1 MKVLILVPGP
11 ENTLPSQRFRV
22 EQYLGHDHKSK
33 VKFVLSS
40 FYFLWV
46 WKVLYKKGHVAK
58 KIAGIILGF
67 IKRFFSLFTLFQYD
81 FIYIHREA
89 APVGPPI
96 FEWIIAKIWRKP
108 IIYDFDDAIWVNAS
122 SASNPMAA
130 YVKCAWKVK
139 HICRW
144 SYIITVGN
152 SYLADFARSYNND
165 VRIIPTVVNTENRHK
180 YLQQTHDGIQTIGW
194 TGTFTNFDQ
203 FELIEDAIIRLQQ
216 KHRFRLQI
224 IADKDP
230 GFSNFS
236 YEFMPWREESEIADL
251 LQFDIG
257 IMPLRDSTIQL
268 GKCAFKAIQYMS
280 LGIPAVVSPVG
291 ANCQVVENGNTG
303 IWANTADDWYEQLEK
318 LLVNK
323 QLRSEMGK
331 AARGRVINK
340 YSVIATQHSFMQL
353 FTAPAPAFV
362 FNPAALYSKLNL
374 LWPFASRYRQALTH

>member
-1 MKVLILVPGP
+1 LKVLILVPGP

-22 EQYLGHDHKSK
+22 EQYLNNVQRTK
-33 VKFVLSS
+33 VQFVLSS

-46 WKVLYKKGHVAK
+46 WKVLYKKGHFAK
-58 KIAGIILGF
+58 KVAGICLGF
-67 IKRFFSLFTLFQYD
+67 IKRFLTLFTLSQYD

-89 APVGPPI
+89 APVGPPV

-108 IIYDFDDAIWVNAS
+108 IIYDFDDAIWVDAS
-122 SASNPMAA
+122 SAVNPMAA
-130 YVKCAWKVK
+130 RVKCAWKVK
-139 HICRW
+139 HICKW

-152 SYLADFARSYNND
+152 SYLADFARQFNED

-180 YLQQTHDGIQTIGW
+180 YLQQPHDGIQTIGW

-203 FELIEDAIIRLQQ
+203 FELIEDAIIKLQERH
-216 KHRFRLQI
+216 KFRLQI

-230 GFSNFS
+230 GFKNFA
-236 YEFMPWREESEIADL
+236 YEFLPWREESEIADL
-251 LQFDIG
+251 MQFDIG

-303 IWANTADDWYEQLEK
+303 VWASTTEEWYQHLET
-318 LLVNK
+318 LLLNK
-323 QLRSEMGK
+323 QVRSEMGK
-331 AARGRVINK
+331 AARGRVIHK
-340 YSVIATQHSFMQL
+340 YSVVATQNNFTQL
-353 FTAPAPAFV
+353 FAVPAPSFV
-362 FNPAALYSKLNL
+362 FRPALLSGRLNF
-374 LWPFASRYRQALTH
+374 LWPFTRYRQALTH

>member
-22 EQYLGHDHKSK
+22 EQYLNHNDGTR
-33 VKFVLSS
+33 VEFVLSS

-46 WKVLYKKGHVAK
+46 WKILYKKGYVAQK
-58 KIAGIILGF
+58 LLGIVLGF
-67 IKRFFSLFTLFQYD
+67 IKRFFCLFTLGKYD
-81 FIYIHREA
+81 FIYIHREV
-89 APVGPPI
+89 APVGPPV
-96 FEWIIAKIWRKP
+96 FEWIIAHIWRKP

-130 YVKCAWKVK
+130 HVKCAWKVK
-139 HICRW
+139 HICKW

-152 SYLADFARSYNND
+152 SYLADFARQYNED

-180 YLQQTHDGIQTIGW
+180 YLQQIHDGIQTIGW

-203 FELIEDAIIRLQQ
+203 FEIIEEAIVKLQRSH
-216 KHRFRLQI
+216 KFRLQI

-230 GFSNFS
+230 GFKNFS

-257 IMPLRDSTIQL
+257 IMPLKESTIQL

-291 ANCQVVENGNTG
+291 ANCQVVENGVTG
-303 IWANTADDWYEQLEK
+303 VWAQNAQDWYQQLEA
-318 LLVNK
+318 LLLNK
-323 QLRSEMGK
+323 QMRSEMGK

-340 YSVIATQHSFMQL
+340 YSVVATHNNFIQL
-353 FTAPAPAFV
+353 FSNPQPAFN
-362 FNPAALYSKLNL
+362 FKLTSWTSRLNV
-374 LWPFASRYRQALTH
+374 LWPFARYRQALTP